1 VSFPLHYG
9 PKPAKCPDSP
19 ANSSKKHHLHFFED
33 SNFTLTIRLT
43 CAVAATGCFIGTNQN
58 NMSQYENFHQLHHR
72 EQPLVI
78 ANAWNAKSA
87 QLIEKAGFEAIATS
101 SGAIAASM
109 GYPDGEQMPFAEML
123 YVVSRI
129 KAATALPLSV
139 DFERGY
145 TDDLPLLHKH
155 LQQIIDTGAVG
166 INLEDNQGEELYLRK
181 LSSIKNYLLKTG
193 QQLFLNARTDGFLQ
207 KVDKPLETT
216 VRRAELYKEAGADG
230 LFVTGVQDPELI
242 SEIVSVTTLPVNLV
256 GTSKISAIQTLANL
270 GVKRISMAGNLFGA
284 AYKNTGAI
292 LTYH

>member
-1 VSFPLHYG
+1 MFAFYEG
-9 PKPAKCPDSP
+9 
-19 ANSSKKHHLHFFED
+19 
-33 SNFTLTIRLT
+33 SNFTLTKRLT
-43 CAVAATGCFIGTNQN
+43 CAVAATGCLYRYKSN
-58 NMSQYENFHQLHHR
+58 NMSQYENFYQLHHR

-87 QLIEKAGFEAIATS
+87 QLIEKACFEAIATS

-145 TDDLPLLHKH
+145 TDDLSLLNKH

-207 KVDKPLETT
+207 KVDNPLETT
-216 VRRAELYKEAGADG
+216 IRRAALYKEAGADG
-230 LFVTGVQDPELI
+230 LFVTGVQDADVI
-242 SEIVSVTTLPVNLV
+242 SQIVSATTLPVNLV
-256 GTSKISAIQTLANL
+256 GVAKISAVQPLADL
-270 GVKRISMAGNLFGA
+270 GVKRISMAGILFGA
-284 AYKNTGAI
+284 AYKNTAAI
-292 LTYH
+292 LNTIKAENTLEGLF